1 MSGDK
6 RWTEWNP
13 WRLKRTQTK
22 ERERK
27 MNILI
32 VCPIAVGP
40 AWVKQIGLLETG
52 SVTPWQHQTAAARW
66 ASEMDAAMLAMDMGT
81 GKSITSLL
89 ALGCGPLHPVLLVD
103 GSTATRAKRL
113 KAEAMRCSGSSRG
126 LCAIVN
132 VDSVWRGEL
141 SKAIGGIKWDAIIID
156 ESHRIKSPTGR
167 ASRWLWKFAQAQPQA
182 KRLCL
187 TGTPIPHSPLDF
199 YGQFRFLKPELFGPS
214 YVAYRRRYADCDQ
227 RFPSKVKQWLRQD
240 ELAAK
245 SDPYIWRVNIDDV
258 LDLPESIHEV
268 LPVPLDGKAARY
280 YRDLERDM
288 TAEID
293 AGTVTVSNALTK
305 LLRLQQAT
313 GGYARTDEA
322 GTVLIDGMPS
332 KVSTLE
338 DRLGDL
344 PELEPVVVFCR
355 FRTDLNEVGAMARR
369 LGRTYA
375 ELSGEENQLAE
386 WQAGNATIIGVQ
398 IQSGGAGID
407 LSRSAYCF
415 YYSLGFSLGDYEQSL
430 ARLRRPGQTRCVR
443 YYHLVTQGTVDEQ
456 VYGALRERR
465 NVVDAVLTKLSPR
478 KGAVA

>member
-1 MSGDK
+1 
-6 RWTEWNP
+6 
-13 WRLKRTQTK
+13 
-22 ERERK
+22 

-40 AWVKQIGLLETG
+40 AWIKQIGLYETG
-52 SVTPWQHQTAAARW
+52 SVTPWQSQIAAAKW
-66 ASEMDAAMLAMDMGT
+66 AARLPAAMLAKDMGT
-81 GKSITSLL
+81 GKSLTALLSLN
-89 ALGCGPLHPVLLVD
+89 AGPLHPVLLVE
-103 GSTATRAKRL
+103 GSSAARAKRL
-113 KAEAMRCSGSSRG
+113 RGEAMRAGKRG
-126 LCAIVN
+126 VCAIMN
-132 VDSVWRGEL
+132 YDSVWRGDL
-141 SKAIGGIKWDAIIID
+141 AKAVSETSWDAIILD
-156 ESHRIKSPTGR
+156 ESHRIKSPGGK
-167 ASRWLWKFAQAQPQA
+167 ASRWLAKLGEKHPQA

-199 YGQFRFLKPELFGPS
+199 YGQFRFLNPQVLGGSF
-214 YVAYRRRYADCDQ
+214 VNFRRRYAECDA
-227 RFPSKVKQWLRQD
+227 RFPSQVKRWLKQD
-240 ELAAK
+240 ELAERT
-245 SDPYIWRVNIDDV
+245 DPYIWRVKIDDV
-258 LDLPESIHEV
+258 LDLPVAMHEV

-293 AGTVTVSNALTK
+293 AGTVTASNALTK

-332 KVSTLE
+332 KIATLE

-344 PELEPVVVFCR
+344 SELEPVVVFCR

-375 ELSGEENQLAE
+375 ELSGEQNQLAA
-386 WQAGNATIIGVQ
+386 WQGGHATIIGVQ

-415 YYSLGFSLGDYEQSL
+415 YYSLGFSLGEYEQSL

-465 NVVDAVLTKLSPR
+465 NVVDAVLTKLSLR
-478 KGAVA
+478 TGVGV

>member
-1 MSGDK
+1 
-6 RWTEWNP
+6 
-13 WRLKRTQTK
+13 
-22 ERERK
+22 

-40 AWVKQIGLLETG
+40 AWIKQIGLIETG
-52 SVTPWQHQTAAARW
+52 SVTPWQHQLDAARW

-103 GSTATRAKRL
+103 GSTAARAKRL
-113 KAEAMRCSGSSRG
+113 KAEAMRCSGASGRG
-126 LCAIVN
+126 LCAIAN

-141 SKAIGGIKWDAIIID
+141 AKAIGGIKWDAIIID

-167 ASRWLWKFAQAQPQA
+167 ASKWLWKFAQAQPQA

-199 YGQFRFLKPELFGPS
+199 YGQFRFLRPEVFGSS

-227 RFPSKVKQWLRQD
+227 RFPSKVKKWLRQD
-240 ELAAK
+240 ELAERT
-245 SDPYIWRVNIDDV
+245 DPYIWRVKIDDV
-258 LDLPESIHEV
+258 LDLPEAMHEV

-332 KVSTLE
+332 KAATLE

-355 FRTDLNEVGAMARR
+355 FRTDLHEVSAMARR

-375 ELSGEENQLAE
+375 ELSGEANDLAT

-415 YYSLGFSLGDYEQSL
+415 YYSLGFSLGEYEQSL

-443 YYHLVTQGTVDEQ
+443 YYHLVTEETVDEQ
-456 VYGALRERR
+456 VYAALRERR

-478 KGAVA
+478 TGVGV

>member
-1 MSGDK
+1 MNGDK
-6 RWTEWNP
+6 RGGDWNP
-13 WRLKRTQTK
+13 WRLKRTQAK
-22 ERERK
+22 ERK
-27 MNILI
+27 LNILI
-32 VCPIAVGP
+32 TCPIAVGP

-66 ASEMDAAMLAMDMGT
+66 ASGMDAAMLAMDMGT

-113 KAEAMRCSGSSRG
+113 NAEAMRCSGAKSRG

-141 SKAIGGIKWDAIIID
+141 SKAIAAIQWDAIIID
-156 ESHRIKSPTGR
+156 ESHRIKSPTGK
-167 ASRWLWKFAQAQPQA
+167 ASKWLWKFAQAQPQA

-199 YGQFRFLKPELFGPS
+199 YGQFRFLNPEVFGAS

-227 RFPSKVKQWLRQD
+227 RFPSKVKKWLRQD

-258 LDLPESIHEV
+258 LDLPEAIHEV

-313 GGYARTDEA
+313 GGYARTDES

-332 KVSTLE
+332 KIATLE

-344 PELEPVVVFCR
+344 SQLEPVVVFAP
-355 FRTDLNEVGAMARR
+355 T
-369 LGRTYA
+369 
-375 ELSGEENQLAE
+375 
-386 WQAGNATIIGVQ
+386 
-398 IQSGGAGID
+398 
-407 LSRSAYCF
+407 
-415 YYSLGFSLGDYEQSL
+415 
-430 ARLRRPGQTRCVR
+430 
-443 YYHLVTQGTVDEQ
+443 
-456 VYGALRERR
+456 
-465 NVVDAVLTKLSPR
+465 
-478 KGAVA
+478 

>member
-1 MSGDK
+1 V
-6 RWTEWNP
+6 
-13 WRLKRTQTK
+13 
-22 ERERK
+22 
-27 MNILI
+27 NILI

-40 AWVKQIGLLETG
+40 AWIKQIGLYETG
-52 SVTPWQHQTAAARW
+52 SVTPWQSQIAAAKW
-66 ASEMDAAMLAMDMGT
+66 AARLPAAMLAKDMGT
-81 GKSITSLL
+81 GKSLTALLSLN
-89 ALGCGPLHPVLLVD
+89 AGPLHPVLLVE
-103 GSTATRAKRL
+103 GSSAARAKRL
-113 KAEAMRCSGSSRG
+113 RGEAMRAGKRG
-126 LCAIVN
+126 VCAIMN
-132 VDSVWRGEL
+132 YDSVWRGDL
-141 SKAIGGIKWDAIIID
+141 AKAVSETSWDAIILD
-156 ESHRIKSPTGR
+156 ESHRIKSPGGK
-167 ASRWLWKFAQAQPQA
+167 ASRWLAKLGEKHPQA

-199 YGQFRFLKPELFGPS
+199 YGQFRFLNPQVLGGSF
-214 YVAYRRRYADCDQ
+214 VNFRRRYAECDA
-227 RFPSKVKQWLRQD
+227 RFPSQVKRWLKQD
-240 ELAAK
+240 ELAERT
-245 SDPYIWRVNIDDV
+245 DPYIWRVKIDDV
-258 LDLPESIHEV
+258 LDLPVAMHEV

-293 AGTVTVSNALTK
+293 AGTVTASNALTK

-332 KVSTLE
+332 KIATLE

-344 PELEPVVVFCR
+344 SELEPVVVFCR

-375 ELSGEENQLAE
+375 ELSGEQNQLAA
-386 WQAGNATIIGVQ
+386 WQGGHATIIGVQ

-415 YYSLGFSLGDYEQSL
+415 YYSLGFSLGEYEQSL

-465 NVVDAVLTKLSPR
+465 NVVDAVLTKLSLR
-478 KGAVA
+478 TGVGV